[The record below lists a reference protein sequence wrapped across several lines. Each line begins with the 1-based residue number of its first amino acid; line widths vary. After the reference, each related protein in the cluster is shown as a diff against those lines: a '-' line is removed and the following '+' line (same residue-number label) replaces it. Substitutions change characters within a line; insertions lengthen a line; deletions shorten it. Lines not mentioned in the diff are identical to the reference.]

1 MSFKRFPTS
10 LLAFMLMMGIARA
23 DVSGGL
29 TPGLDHVGVMI
40 EKHLNQATAWGS
52 GVLLNDHLVLTAA
65 HVVNREAYNPV
76 VTVIVDGWRITGQVV
91 QTGTDGLDLAL
102 VRINPKDLP
111 TGAAVQSPVSVC
123 RNNPGPAQPVVVM
136 AKGEITRTST
146 YPEPF
151 VYHAPGSGRWTNVLT
166 NGYPPG
172 NSGGGVFDPVTG
184 CLWGIVYLELGGPVN
199 GRQILLTVFVP
210 ASQIA
215 PFVGQ

>member
-1 MSFKRFPTS
+1 MTRIRFLAS
-10 LLAFMLMMGIARA
+10 LVAALVMMGTTRA
-23 DVSGGL
+23 ELSGGL
-29 TPGLDHVGVMI
+29 TPTLPLVGVMI
-40 EKHLNQATAWGS
+40 EKHLNQAIAWGS
-52 GVLLNDHLVLTAA
+52 GVLLNDHLVLTAG
-65 HVVNREAYNPV
+65 HVVSNEAYNPV

-91 QTGTDGLDLAL
+91 QTGANGLDLAL
-102 VRINPKDLP
+102 IRINPKDLP
-111 TGAAVQSPVSVC
+111 NGAAVKSPVSVC
-123 RNNPGPAQPVVVM
+123 RTNPAPAQAVVVM

-151 VYHAPGSGRWTNVLT
+151 IYHVPGGGRWTNVL
-166 NGYPPG
+166 NKGYPPG

-184 CLWGIVYLELGGPVN
+184 CLWGIVYLEMGGTIN